1 MQKQKGFTVIELLI
15 VAAFLITVAIL
26 GFFQYSKITNES
38 QNSQRR
44 TSINAIYYSLEEWF
58 YAKNNYYPEKIEDN
72 TLPTMD
78 AALLSDPKNVK
89 IGSGESDYRYEPRK
103 CNDGKCKSY
112 SLRTSLHDEDDYV
125 KESRHK

>member
-58 YAKNNYYPEKIEDN
+58 YAKNNYYPEKIENN
-72 TLPTMD
+72 TLPT
-78 AALLSDPKNVK
+78 NYE
-89 IGSGESDYRYEPRK
+89 IGRASCRER
-103 CNDGKCKSY
+103 
-112 SLRTSLHDEDDYV
+112 V
-125 KESRHK
+125 